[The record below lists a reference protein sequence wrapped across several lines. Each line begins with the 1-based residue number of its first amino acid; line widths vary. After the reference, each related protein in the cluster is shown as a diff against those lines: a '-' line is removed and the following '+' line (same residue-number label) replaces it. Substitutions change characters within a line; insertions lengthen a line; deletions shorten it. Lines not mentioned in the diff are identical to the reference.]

1 MGLDVYTIGPSFLV
15 SVNMCANKSGVYTK
29 LLQMYF
35 SNCEWPFLRLFGCFP
50 LPTNT
55 VIVRYMIY
63 KIDDVYSYE
72 VFAKFGLHQTL
83 ANQGPDSRFA
93 LEAIIKALISKSSR
107 SSIMIILNRVHSNH
121 NP

>member
-1 MGLDVYTIGPSFLV
+1 
-15 SVNMCANKSGVYTK
+15 MCANKSGVYTK

-72 VFAKFGLHQTL
+72 VFAKVWSTPNFGES
-83 ANQGPDSRFA
+83 GPR
-93 LEAIIKALISKSSR
+93 LEVR
-107 SSIMIILNRVHSNH
+107 
-121 NP
+121 P